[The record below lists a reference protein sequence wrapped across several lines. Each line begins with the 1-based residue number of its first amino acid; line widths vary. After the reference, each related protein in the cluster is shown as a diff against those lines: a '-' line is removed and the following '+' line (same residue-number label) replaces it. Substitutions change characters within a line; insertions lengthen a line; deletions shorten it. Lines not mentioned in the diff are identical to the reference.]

1 MFACQEKP
9 FLLGIAWEKSIATSF
24 YGYGDHVK
32 NHVQA
37 IHELAIGLQF
47 QVTGLLDAYYF
58 ASTFSCIQTFSF
70 HAPTPGRLDSL
81 VTIRERAITGGP
93 LTAF

>member
-9 FLLGIAWEKSIATSF
+9 FLLGIAWEKSIAT
-24 YGYGDHVK
+24 
-32 NHVQA
+32 
-37 IHELAIGLQF
+37 
-47 QVTGLLDAYYF
+47 
-58 ASTFSCIQTFSF
+58 
-70 HAPTPGRLDSL
+70 GRLESL